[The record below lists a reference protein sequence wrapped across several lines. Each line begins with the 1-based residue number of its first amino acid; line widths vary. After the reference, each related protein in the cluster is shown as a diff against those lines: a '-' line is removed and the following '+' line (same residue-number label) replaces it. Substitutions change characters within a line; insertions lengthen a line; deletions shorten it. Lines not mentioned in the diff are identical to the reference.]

1 MASAPGPR
9 DVGERIETLLDEL
22 TARDP
27 AVGRA
32 TEELVRLLAEMY
44 GAGWE
49 HAVTVLHEAGPDGT
63 AMLDRLAADDL
74 VSALL
79 ALHGLHPRS
88 VEERV
93 NRALDEVRPY
103 LGSHAGGV
111 TLVGVDGDGV
121 VRLRLEGSCD
131 GCPSSLQTVRT
142 AVEGAVADAA
152 PEVTGVEVEGVVPEQ
167 GSSTPGLLQI
177 QPYSP
182 YRDVDCPVPAG
193 RS

>member
-49 HAVTVLHEAGPDGT
+49 HAVTVLREAGPDGT

-152 PEVTGVEVEGVVPEQ
+152 PEVTAVEVEGVVAEP
-167 GSSTPGLLQI
+167 TPGLLQI

-182 YRDVDCPVPAG
+182 YRDAECPVPAG
-193 RS
+193 RP

>member
-1 MASAPGPR
+1 MAGAPGPR
-9 DVGERIETLLDEL
+9 DVGERIESLLDEL

-49 HAVTVLHEAGPDGT
+49 RAVAILGEAGPAGT
-63 AMLDRLAADDL
+63 AMLDQLAADDL

-93 NRALDEVRPY
+93 NRALDQVRPY

-111 TLVGVDGDGV
+111 TLVGIDDDGV

-152 PEVTGVEVEGVVPEQ
+152 PEVTAVEVAGVVPERDAA
-167 GSSTPGLLQI
+167 TPGLLQI
-177 QPYSP
+177 QPFSP
-182 YRDVDCPVPAG
+182 YRDVECPVPAG
-193 RS
+193 RP

>member
-1 MASAPGPR
+1 
-9 DVGERIETLLDEL
+9 
-22 TARDP
+22 
-27 AVGRA
+27 
-32 TEELVRLLAEMY
+32 
-44 GAGWE
+44 
-49 HAVTVLHEAGPDGT
+49 
-63 AMLDRLAADDL
+63 MLDRLAADDL

>member
-1 MASAPGPR
+1 MAGARTPR

-22 TARDP
+22 AARDP
-27 AVGRA
+27 AVAGA
-32 TEELVRLLAEMY
+32 TEDLVRLLAEMY

-49 HAVTVLHEAGPDGT
+49 RAVTILRDAGPAGT
-63 AMLDRLAADDL
+63 ALLDQLAADGL
-74 VSALL
+74 VSSLL
-79 ALHGLHPRS
+79 ALHGLHPLR

>member
-1 MASAPGPR
+1 MAGARGPR

-22 TARDP
+22 AARDP
-27 AVGRA
+27 AVRGA

-44 GAGWE
+44 GAGLE
-49 HAVTVLHEAGPDGT
+49 RAVGVLRDGGPAGS
-63 AMLDRLAADDL
+63 ALLDRLAADEL

-79 ALHGLHPRS
+79 ALHGLHPWS
-88 VEERV
+88 VEGRV
-93 NRALDEVRPY
+93 NRALDQVRPY

-111 TLVGVDGDGV
+111 ALVGIDDEGV
-121 VRLRLEGSCD
+121 VRLQLEGSCD

-152 PEVTGVEVEGVVPEQ
+152 PEVTAVEVEGVVAEP
-167 GSSTPGLLQI
+167 TPGLLQI

>member
-1 MASAPGPR
+1 MASARGPR
-9 DVGERIETLLDEL
+9 DVGERIEALLDEL

-27 AVGRA
+27 GVRGA

-49 HAVTVLHEAGPDGT
+49 RAVVILREAGPAGT
-63 AMLDRLAADDL
+63 ALLDQLAADGL
-74 VSALL
+74 VSSLL
-79 ALHGLHPRS
+79 ALHGLHPLG

-93 NRALDEVRPY
+93 NRALDDVRPY

-111 TLVGVDGDGV
+111 TLLGVDDAGV

-131 GCPSSLQTVRT
+131 GCPSSLQTVRN
-142 AVEGAVADAA
+142 AVESAVADAA
-152 PEVTGVEVEGVVPEQ
+152 PEVTAVEVEGVVPDPAGA
-167 GSSTPGLLQI
+167 GSGLLQI

-182 YRDVDCPVPAG
+182 YRDADCPVPVG
-193 RS
+193 RP

>member
-1 MASAPGPR
+1 MSSARSPR
-9 DVGERIETLLDEL
+9 GVGERIETLLDEL

-27 AVGRA
+27 AVRDA
-32 TEELVRLLAEMY
+32 TEELVQLLAEMY
-44 GAGWE
+44 GAGLE
-49 HAVTVLHEAGPDGT
+49 RAVTMLREAGPAGT
-63 AMLDRLAADDL
+63 ALLDQLAADGL

-79 ALHGLHPRS
+79 ALHGLHPLG

-111 TLVGVDGDGV
+111 TLVGVDDDGV

-131 GCPSSLQTVRT
+131 GCPSSLQTVRN
-142 AVEGAVADAA
+142 AVETAVADAA
-152 PEVTGVEVEGVVPEQ
+152 PEVTAVEVEGVVEKAP
-167 GSSTPGLLQI
+167 TPGLLQI

-182 YRDVDCPVPAG
+182 YRDAECPVPAG
-193 RS
+193 RT

>member
-1 MASAPGPR
+1 MAGARTPR

-22 TARDP
+22 AARDP
-27 AVGRA
+27 AVAGA
-32 TEELVRLLAEMY
+32 TEDLVRLLAEMY

-49 HAVTVLHEAGPDGT
+49 RAVTILRDAGPAGT
-63 AMLDRLAADDL
+63 ALLDQLAADGL
-74 VSALL
+74 VSSLL
-79 ALHGLHPRS
+79 ALHGLHPLG

-111 TLVGVDGDGV
+111 TLLGVDEDGV

-131 GCPSSLQTVRT
+131 GCPSSLETVRN
-142 AVEGAVADAA
+142 AVEVAVADAA
-152 PEVTGVEVEGVVPEQ
+152 PEVTGVVVEGVVEATA
-167 GSSTPGLLQI
+167 TPGLLQI

-182 YRDVDCPVPAG
+182 YRDVECPVPAG
-193 RS
+193 QS

>member
-1 MASAPGPR
+1 
-9 DVGERIETLLDEL
+9 
-22 TARDP
+22 
-27 AVGRA
+27 
-32 TEELVRLLAEMY
+32 MY

-49 HAVTVLHEAGPDGT
+49 HAVTVLRGAGPTGT
-63 AMLDRLAADDL
+63 ALLDELAADDL

-93 NRALDEVRPY
+93 NSALDQVRPY

-111 TLVGVDGDGV
+111 TLLGIDDDGV

-131 GCPSSLQTVRT
+131 GCPSSLQTVRA

-152 PEVTGVEVEGVVPEQ
+152 PEVTGVEVEGLVAEPAPA
-167 GSSTPGLLQI
+167 SPGLLQI

-182 YRDVDCPVPAG
+182 YRDAECPVPAG